1 MRGFYIDV
9 HNSCSNTAENANY
22 NYIISFSL
30 TLFWN
35 QICSIGNIYY
45 PQYRWSEACLN
56 AFSEMEKWLSSHNK
70 EDSPAVLLGDF
81 NMPFEKLKKYTI
93 KKFPDWTIAN
103 LTGNSITYSKGSKSS
118 CIDYIIY
125 NNALIPHVYL
135 SSACSFVNDISDHY
149 PIFLSC
155 NKNLSDG
162 FNKPMKIFKWSKHI
176 CIT

>member
-70 EDSPAVLLGDF
+70 ENSSAVLLGDF
-81 NMPFEKLKKYTI
+81 NMFLDKLKKYII
-93 KKFPDWTIAN
+93 KNFPD
-103 LTGNSITYSKGSKSS
+103 
-118 CIDYIIY
+118 
-125 NNALIPHVYL
+125 
-135 SSACSFVNDISDHY
+135 
-149 PIFLSC
+149 
-155 NKNLSDG
+155 
-162 FNKPMKIFKWSKHI
+162 
-176 CIT
+176 